1 MPSSSLTV
9 AHPWHG
15 IHPFQ
20 NTDKSL
26 VTCYIEM
33 TQNSDVKLEVDK
45 TSGHIMIDRP
55 MKFTNFMPCL
65 YGFIPQTYCDTLTAN
80 FAGEA
85 LKKLD
90 VSGDFSGDLD
100 PLDICVF
107 TDRNPPSGQFLV
119 TAKIIGGLCMID
131 SGEVDDKIIA
141 VLCDD
146 TVYGEMTELSDLPNK
161 ALQKIL
167 HYFLTYKE
175 QPNLD
180 ESQDNSKEKAT
191 AKKVDK
197 KVRIT
202 HTYGAEQAQKIVLL
216 SHKDYQ
222 AAFSQPPS
230 PPSLVT

>member
-1 MPSSSLTV
+1 MPLHSSLTV

-15 IHPFQ
+15 IYPFHKD
-20 NTDKSL
+20 DKSL

-45 TSGHIMIDRP
+45 TTGHIIIDRP
-55 MKFTNFMPCL
+55 MKFTNFLPCL

-80 FAGEA
+80 FAVEA

-119 TAKIIGGLCMID
+119 TAKIIGGLCMLD

-146 TVYGEMTELSDLPNK
+146 AVYGEMNELSDLPDK
-161 ALQKIL
+161 ALDKIL

-175 QPNLD
+175 KPHLD
-180 ESQDNSKEKAT
+180 GSYEKPAT
-191 AKKVDK
+191 

-202 HTYGAEQAQKIVLL
+202 HTYGAEQAQKIALL

-222 AAFSQPPS
+222 AAFSPPPS
-230 PPSLVT
+230 PPSFVT